1 MLQFMVLYFYDVV
14 TFSKF
19 ALICTIHIQKI
30 SPLSNCSEHYYFHT
44 MEVETEAER
53 FTVAFLSDLYGD

>member
-1 MLQFMVLYFYDVV
+1 MV